1 MAESAAFLNGVR
13 RWGARLRFAS
23 VATAATLSPSSYGGA
38 ARAVAVRQIYFTAWQ
53 ILPWYLLFSVLLSS
67 VIMVIVI
74 AVTRRYGLAHYAL
87 ELLLRVLVLELVPLL
102 TALFV
107 ALRSGAAIGTE
118 IALMRVTGEIDE
130 REGAGEDLLRREYVP
145 RIAAAALSV
154 MALTV
159 LSCTATLLLAY
170 AVMYGFSPWGFEPF
184 TRIVGQVFGLPT
196 LLGFGM
202 KCLLFGFAVAVMPI
216 SAGLEAAPGHAK
228 SAPVSV
234 LGGMVR
240 LFFLLG
246 LIEVLALAAKYI

>member
-1 MAESAAFLNGVR
+1 MALSGAFLHGLR
-13 RWGARLRFAS
+13 RWGGRLRFAG
-23 VATAATLSPSSYGGA
+23 VATAATLTPASYGGTT
-38 ARAVAVRQIYFTAWQ
+38 RAVTVRQIYFTASQ
-53 ILPWYLLFSVLLSS
+53 ILPWYLLFSVLLSG

-74 AVTRRYGLAHYAL
+74 AVTRRYGLAQYAL
-87 ELLLRVLVLELVPLL
+87 ELLLRVLVLELIPLL

-118 IALMRVTGEIDE
+118 IALMRVTGEISE
-130 REGAGEDLLRREYVP
+130 REAAGDDLLRREYVP

-154 MALTV
+154 MSLTV
-159 LSCTATLLLAY
+159 LSCAAAMLLAY
-170 AVMYGFSPWGFEPF
+170 VAMYGASPWGFDHY
-184 TRIVGQVFGLPT
+184 TRIVGQVFGIPT
-196 LLGFGM
+196 FVGFGL

-216 SAGLEAAPGHAK
+216 SAGLEAAHGQMK

-246 LIEVLALAAKYI
+246 LIEILALAAKYI

>member
-1 MAESAAFLNGVR
+1 MAPSGAILHGLR
-13 RWGARLRFAS
+13 RWGGRLRFAS
-23 VATAATLSPSSYGGA
+23 VATAATLAPASYGGA
-38 ARAVAVRQIYFTAWQ
+38 TRAVTVRQIYFTAWQ
-53 ILPWYLLFSVLLSS
+53 ILPWYLLFSLLLSG

-74 AVTRRYGLAHYAL
+74 AVTRRYGLAQYAL
-87 ELLLRVLVLELVPLL
+87 ELLLRVLVLELIPLL

-118 IALMRVTGEIDE
+118 IALMRVTGEIGE
-130 REGAGEDLLRREYVP
+130 REAAGDDLLRSEYVP

-154 MALTV
+154 MSLTV
-159 LSCTATLLLAY
+159 LSCAAAMLLAY
-170 AVMYGFSPWGFEPF
+170 VAMYGASPWGFDYY
-184 TRIVGQVFGLPT
+184 TRIIGQVFGIPT
-196 LLGFGM
+196 LAGFGL
-202 KCLLFGFAVAVMPI
+202 KCLLFGLAVAVMPI
-216 SAGLEAAPGHAK
+216 SAGLEAAHGQVK